1 MIIMRISNGLG
12 NQMFQYAFGRQL
24 QEIYHMPLILET
36 YRYGRME
43 TYRKLRLENLNI
55 KVSKEKADAQ
65 HCYFVRGVGNLS
77 AFMISLLK
85 RHWAERIQRIPQN
98 GAEGYAKMIK
108 RGMYVTRDIIS
119 YYPFEKTNAKT
130 IIAHG
135 WFMSEKYFH
144 DIAPII
150 KEELR
155 VKDECISNDEVRHLA
170 DKMLLENSVCIH
182 IRRGDYIGHPRFDV
196 CTEAYYRRA
205 VEKVKELVDEP
216 VLYVFSNNRREVKW
230 LQEHYLFLSDAH
242 FVYEGKTELDDLYLM
257 YHCRHHVIS
266 NSTFGW
272 WGSYLKLQ
280 EGITICPER
289 WMNEEM
295 QQDILLDD
303 WIRLPV

>member
-24 QEIYHMPLILET
+24 QEIYHMPLVLET

-43 TYRKLRLENLNI
+43 TYRKLRLESLNI
-55 KVSKEKADAQ
+55 KVSAEKADAQ
-65 HCYFVRGVGNLS
+65 HCYFARGLGNLS
-77 AFMISLLK
+77 AFLISLLK
-85 RHWAERIQRIPQN
+85 RNWAERIMGIPQN

-144 DIAPII
+144 GIAPII

-155 VKDECISNDEVRHLA
+155 VKDECISNDEVRSLA
-170 DKMLLENSVCIH
+170 KKMLHENSVCIH
-182 IRRGDYIGHPRFDV
+182 IRRGDYVGHSRFDV
-196 CTEAYYRRA
+196 CTEDFYRRA
-205 VEKVKELVDEP
+205 VEKVKELVDKP

-230 LQEHYLFLSDAH
+230 LQADTPMDVFS
-242 FVYEGKTELDDLYLM
+242 
-257 YHCRHHVIS
+257 IS
-266 NSTFGW
+266 
-272 WGSYLKLQ
+272 
-280 EGITICPER
+280 C
-289 WMNEEM
+289 
-295 QQDILLDD
+295 
-303 WIRLPV
+303 